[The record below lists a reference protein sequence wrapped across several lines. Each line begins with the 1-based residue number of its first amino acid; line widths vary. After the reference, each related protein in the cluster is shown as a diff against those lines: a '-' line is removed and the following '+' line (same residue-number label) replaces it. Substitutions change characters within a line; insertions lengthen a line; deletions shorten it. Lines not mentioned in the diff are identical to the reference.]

1 MNLDLSIGDVVLG
14 GKFKNKRIEVKSI
27 GEDEIG
33 QPIINEDR
41 KLLAVRIEKKLP
53 EGMWSSASLA
63 KKYKEKNMDKQ
74 AVLEEI
80 YKLSFD
86 KEIENIVNQKLK
98 KYKGSKISIT
108 PKRPL
113 NKTPKKK
120 KLIDKIIDKA
130 FEKGY

>member
-1 MNLDLSIGDVVLG
+1 MNLDINIGDVVLG

-33 QPIINEDR
+33 QPVINGDR

-63 KKYKEKNMDKQ
+63 EKYKEKDMNKQ

-86 KEIENIVNQKLK
+86 NEIENIINQKLK
-98 KYKGSKISIT
+98 NYSGSKALII
-108 PKRPL
+108 KHPL
-113 NKTPKKK
+113 NATPKKK
-120 KLIDKIIDKA
+120 KMIDRIIDKA
-130 FEKGY
+130 VEKGY